1 MAIYEKLAVF
11 NRDVYRKHKVK
22 AASNPAFTDTQT
34 LPLLAV
40 EFVEAAKEY
49 PIVFVKSKPND
60 EELMPMV
67 LLGLQNA
74 ENLFVGSDGIW
85 SSRYIPAFV
94 RRYPFML
101 AKAGDDQLVLCVD
114 ENFDGI
120 NLEDGVAFFD
130 GDQETDYLKN
140 LIQFVTS
147 FHNDSLLT
155 GKFTETLRTL
165 ELLEEKSLK
174 AELKDGREFMI
185 NGFYVENEEKL
196 RALSSKQVHELFSSG
211 ELAWVY
217 AHLMSLSNLKRLVD
231 LTAFLG

>member
-1 MAIYEKLAVF
+1 MAIYEKLTVF
-11 NRDVYRKHKVK
+11 NKDTYRKHKMK
-22 AASNPAFTDTQT
+22 TASKPAFTDTQT
-34 LPLLAV
+34 VPLLAV
-40 EFVEAAKEY
+40 EFSEACKEY
-49 PIVFVKSKPND
+49 PIVFVKSSPTD
-60 EELMPMV
+60 EQLIPMV

-101 AKAGDDQLVLCVD
+101 ANAGEEQLVLCID
-114 ENFDGI
+114 ETFDGL
-120 NLEDGVAFFD
+120 NLEEGVALFD

-147 FHNDSLLT
+147 FHNDSLVT
-155 GKFTETLRTL
+155 GKFTESLKSL
-165 ELLEEKSLK
+165 ELLEEKNLK
-174 AELKDGREFMI
+174 AELKDGREFLI
-185 NGFYVENEEKL
+185 NGFYVVNEEKL
-196 RALSSKQVHELFSSG
+196 RALDAEKVQTLFTSG

-231 LTAFLG
+231 LSAIPG

>member
-11 NRDVYRKHKVK
+11 NRDVYRKHKMR
-22 AASNPAFTDTQT
+22 AASSPAFTDTQT

-40 EFVEAAKEY
+40 EFAEAAKEY
-49 PIVFVKSKPND
+49 PIVFVKSSLTD
-60 EELMPMV
+60 EQLMPMV

-74 ENLFVGSDGIW
+74 ENLFAGSNGIW

-101 AKAGDDQLVLCVD
+101 AKAGDEQLVLCLD
-114 ENFDGI
+114 ENFDGL
-120 NLEDGVAFFD
+120 NLEEGVAFFD

-155 GKFTETLRTL
+155 GKFTETLNSL

-185 NGFYVENEEKL
+185 NGFYVVNEEKL

-211 ELAWVY
+211 ELALVY

-231 LTAFLG
+231 LTAPLG